1 MAKDS
6 TVVVVNVLNIF
17 LILLTAVWIL
27 YGIYKGLETLEMMYN
42 YVYVSVTILTLI
54 LNLRII
60 NKKEELVK

>member
-6 TVVVVNVLNIF
+6 TVVVINILNIF

-27 YGIYKGLETLEMMYN
+27 YGIYKGLETLEMIYN
-42 YVYVSVTILTLI
+42 YVYVGVTILTLM

-60 NKKEELVK
+60 NKKEE